1 MGWWWLWKVTN
12 SIIKHRHKIK
22 FTFMIHDSWLQCTP
36 RKQCEKQWK
45 NNICM
50 YVCMYYQC
58 HENGVCRNG
67 FDGFRL
73 YHDST
78 IWDSLKRSRRFHTI
92 TCRGL
97 FQRRSQTVSD
107 YIRFFDFFGWFSVK
121 RSRRFLTLMTFTVGN
136 GLDGFSTHFFCYHG
150 SSYFLMLKFKN
161 MM

>member
-1 MGWWWLWKVTN
+1 MKKT
-12 SIIKHRHKIK
+12 IYI
-22 FTFMIHDSWLQCTP
+22 
-36 RKQCEKQWK
+36 
-45 NNICM
+45 

-121 RSRRFLTLMTFTVGN
+121 RSRRFLTLMTLTVGN
-136 GLDGFSTHFFCYHG
+136 GLDGFSTQFFCYHG
-150 SSYFLMLKFKN
+150 SSYFLTLKFKN

>member
-1 MGWWWLWKVTN
+1 
-12 SIIKHRHKIK
+12 
-22 FTFMIHDSWLQCTP
+22 
-36 RKQCEKQWK
+36 
-45 NNICM
+45 
-50 YVCMYYQC
+50 MYYQC

-78 IWDSLKRSRRFHTI
+78 IWDSLKWSRRFHTT

-121 RSRRFLTLMTFTVGN
+121 RSRRFLTLMALTVGN
-136 GLDGFSTHFFCYHG
+136 GLDGFSTQFFCYLG
-150 SSYFLMLKFKN
+150 SSYFLMLEFKN

>member
-1 MGWWWLWKVTN
+1 
-12 SIIKHRHKIK
+12 
-22 FTFMIHDSWLQCTP
+22 MIRDCNAHP
-36 RKQCEKQWK
+36 ENNVK
-45 NNICM
+45 NNEKTIYIYMYVCM

-107 YIRFFDFFGWFSVK
+107 GLRLYPFFRLFWMV
-121 RSRRFLTLMTFTVGN
+121 
-136 GLDGFSTHFFCYHG
+136 
-150 SSYFLMLKFKN
+150 
-161 MM
+161 